1 MNKNFK
7 IALKITLL
15 LMVLAISVLSG
26 VSFKFPEMWKFST
39 NISTMSVTLLNFSL
53 SITLLRLLR
62 YLEKYVLGEKKG
74 K

>member
-15 LMVLAISVLSG
+15 FMVLAISVLSG
-26 VSFKFPEMWKFST
+26 VSFKFPESWNFST
-39 NISTMSVTLLNFSL
+39 NVLVMSKTFLNCVASV
-53 SITLLRLLR
+53 SLLRVPRLI
-62 YLEKYVLGEKKG
+62 EKYVSAKKG

>member
-26 VSFKFPEMWKFST
+26 VRFKFPETWKFST
-39 NISTMSVTLLNFSL
+39 NILIMSRTFLNL
-53 SITLLRLLR
+53 AIGITFLRIPY
-62 YLEKYVLGEKKG
+62 YLKNMYQKKVP